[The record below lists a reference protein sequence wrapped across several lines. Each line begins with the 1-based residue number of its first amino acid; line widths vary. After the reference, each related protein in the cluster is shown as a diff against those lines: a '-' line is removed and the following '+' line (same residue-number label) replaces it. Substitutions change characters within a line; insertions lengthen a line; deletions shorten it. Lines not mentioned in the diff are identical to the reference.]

1 MMHRISW
8 ITLLCLGIVGLPC
21 LGWGNGNLTAFA
33 AEKSA
38 ISPEINTPA
47 VTAPETA
54 SPAIAP
60 DVAPSLPPES
70 PTVSITSNS
79 SSNNLENSFG
89 NTATSDRQPTEN
101 PSVIVTSKERLDRP
115 EIILESRS
123 TGCITQAN
131 AATPSLCPSQPTAAN
146 GNGSGSSANVVYN
159 GNVGAANIQIRQLS
173 REEVAALNQA
183 ALQLPRNGD
192 KQMLFPL
199 ALPAVISSVFGSRVH
214 PVTGQI
220 RFHQGT
226 DLAAAA
232 GTPVVAA
239 FSGRVEVAGWMGGYG
254 LMVVLSHGSDTE
266 TRYAHLSEILVQD
279 GQEVKQ
285 GTVIGLVGSTGLST
299 GPHLHFELWRK
310 LADGWTALD
319 PTPQLVIALEQI
331 EQYFAQ
337 KDAAKPRA

>member
-1 MMHRISW
+1 LIDHTIMHRISCV
-8 ITLLCLGIVGLPC
+8 TLVCLGIVGMPC
-21 LGWGNGNLTAFA
+21 WGNLPAIA

-38 ISPEINTPA
+38 VAPEILSAPTNEPEATTIVPRMETPL
-47 VTAPETA
+47 
-54 SPAIAP
+54 SAP
-60 DVAPSLPPES
+60 DTSNIPDRTNI
-70 PTVSITSNS
+70 TVSTTVNP
-79 SSNNLENSFG
+79 NPEAKA
-89 NTATSDRQPTEN
+89 TADT
-101 PSVIVTSKERLDRP
+101 PSVIVTSQERLDRP
-115 EIILESRS
+115 EIILESRA
-123 TGCITQAN
+123 TGCVTKAN
-131 AATPSLCPSQPTAAN
+131 AITPSLCPTNDTGAN
-146 GNGSGSSANVVYN
+146 NLGTNGASNVVYN
-159 GNVGAANIQIRQLS
+159 GNVGGANIQIRQLS

-199 ALPAVISSVFGSRVH
+199 TLPAVISSVFGSRVH

-254 LMVVLSHGSDTE
+254 LMVVLSHGADTE
-266 TRYAHLSEILVQD
+266 TRYAHLSEVFVQD

-310 LADGWTALD
+310 LASGWTALD
-319 PTPQLVIALEQI
+319 PTPQLVIALDQI

-337 KDAAKPRA
+337 RDNNKPRT